1 MTHPHFRRTLALSA
15 LFLGPAAA
23 WFALVRRVIPPLILA
38 PEQGR
43 PYSWILRSYLKGPR
57 DSRPVEF
64 YLERWYDSSTAIL
77 IAWAVFGAILVLLNR
92 WDARNAERQSPEV
105 RRATR
110 RTSLVVGL
118 VSLPF
123 LLATVL
129 CGLIQDYSLFLQ
141 IWSEVRAGHDPWYL
155 VPGVYGI
162 YPLNAYGPL
171 YNILG
176 LLAGINPFVP
186 KLLFACCY
194 ILFAAWLAKSYVEQK
209 PPGLWGAIGLLIW
222 FANPYV
228 WVEIPV
234 FGHFDILV
242 GLACVAAVDARVRGR
257 DVASGMAIA
266 SGVLLKYMP
275 IVLLPFLVLDRG
287 RIRWRLLITTLVTIA
302 VGLAVAYLVWGPP
315 TFRPLT
321 FAATRFPTQLSI
333 FRFLRGRYSP
343 ISGFWA
349 ENGLDSFI
357 VAFLFLALLRAWS
370 WFRVSHPDFTGATV
384 VAILTTLLFYQVG
397 FAQYQLVFFCMLSYW
412 LLRDGVVFR
421 AGWPLLL
428 ASALYFTWLSV
439 FNSYYCV
446 YGLDVDLPV
455 IGRDD
460 VEDLLGLPT
469 FLLGGAL
476 LVCLVRAAAKKAA
489 EESSVQSSS

>member
-1 MTHPHFRRTLALSA
+1 MTHPHIRRTLVLSA
-15 LFLGPAAA
+15 LFLGPAAI
-23 WFALVRRVIPPLILA
+23 WIALAHRIVPPLILA
-38 PEQGR
+38 PEPGR

-57 DSRPVEF
+57 DTRTVEF
-64 YLERWYDSSTAIL
+64 YLARWYDSSTAIL
-77 IAWAVFGAILVLLNR
+77 IAWALFGSILVLLNR
-92 WDARNAERQSPEV
+92 WDASNAETQTPDV

-110 RTSLVVGL
+110 RASLVLGVL
-118 VSLPF
+118 ALPF

-155 VPGVYGI
+155 VPGVFGI

-186 KLLFACCY
+186 KLLFAYCY
-194 ILFAAWLAKSYVEQK
+194 LLFAAWLVKSYVERN
-209 PPGLWGAIGLLIW
+209 PPGVLGAIGLLLW

-242 GLACVAAVDARVRGR
+242 GSVCVASVHARVRDR
-257 DVASGMAIA
+257 DVVSGVAIA

-275 IVLLPFLVLDRG
+275 IVLLPFLILDRG
-287 RIRWRLLITTLVTIA
+287 KIRWRVLVSALMTIA
-302 VGLAVAYLVWGPP
+302 LGLAIAYLVWGAA
-315 TFRPLT
+315 TFRPLS

-333 FRFLRGRYSP
+333 FRFLRGGYSP
-343 ISGFWA
+343 ISGFWS
-349 ENGLDSFI
+349 ENNLDSFI
-357 VAFLFLALLRAWS
+357 VVFLFVALLRAWS
-370 WFRVSHPDFTGATV
+370 WYRVSWPGLTGATV

-397 FAQYQLVFFCMLSYW
+397 FAQYQIVFFCMLSYW
-412 LLRDGVVFR
+412 LIRDGIIFR
-421 AGWPLLL
+421 SGPALPI
-428 ASALYFTWLSV
+428 ASACYFTWLSV

-446 YGLDVDLPV
+446 HGLDVDLPFF
-455 IGRDD
+455 GQGN

-469 FLLGGAL
+469 FLLGVTL
-476 LVCLVRAAAKKAA
+476 LACLVRAAKREAA
-489 EESSVQSSS
+489 DALTDQSAD